1 MELTWEGDCAFTMT
15 GLNESGK
22 PKALA
27 LQGLRG
33 LRPHASEEEIDEAF
47 QSAVVEAWRD
57 AKPRRL
63 SRLSELTASYE
74 DHLSGK
80 PRHLHERRTGGKKK
94 PRCRLQKLH
103 GLLQSLPFQ
112 QRRQTLLALSET
124 QRRALEGWILSKH
137 RVPNRQRR
145 IASHFAVPRL
155 PRAAQIWRCG
165 AGFVAAVHLGRG
177 LHAQSGKCQDL
188 PSAARHFSALL
199 RWRAKCQCLHLEL
212 CKPSSHCDAKEAELF
227 ARSVLEAQPTK
238 GTGATGAKL
247 FLRVRMNISGQRL
260 STPLRADV
268 SMVLLEWLQLGCHQ
282 GESLHP
288 GRRPETAASRWLQT
302 CNAWREIWK
311 KRGRAP
317 ESMQKHLAKAQ
328 KRFHCALHGSL
339 QRRQKELQ
347 QLLQEKAP
355 TERLEK

>member
-15 GLNESGK
+15 GLNESGMT
-22 PKALA
+22 PKAPRA
-27 LQGLRG
+27 LQGLG
-33 LRPHASEEEIDEAF
+33 PHASEEEIDEAF

-57 AKPRRL
+57 AKPKRL

-74 DHLSGK
+74 DLLSGLP
-80 PRHLHERRTGGKKK
+80 PRLHKRRTGRVKKK
-94 PRCRLQKLH
+94 PRCRWQKLH
-103 GLLQSLPFQ
+103 GLLQSLPRP
-112 QRRQTLLALSET
+112 QRRQTLLALSEP

-137 RVPNRQRR
+137 RASKSPGRR
-145 IASHFAVPRL
+145 GPSAVSGACI

-188 PSAARHFSALL
+188 QSAARHFSSLL

-227 ARSVLEAQPTK
+227 ARSVLEAQP
-238 GTGATGAKL
+238 AAAAKQL
-247 FLRVRMNISGQRL
+247 FLRVRMKVSGQRL

-268 SMVLLEWLQLGCHQ
+268 SVVLLEWLQLGCHR
-282 GESLHP
+282 GETLHP
-288 GRRPETAASRWLQT
+288 GRGRPETAASRWLQT
-302 CNAWREIWK
+302 CNAWRDIWK

-317 ESMQKHLAKAQ
+317 ESMQRHLAKAQ
-328 KRFHCALHGSL
+328 KRFHCALRGSL
-339 QRRQKELQ
+339 QRRQQALQ
-347 QLLQEKAP
+347 RLLQEKGP
-355 TERLEK
+355 ERLEK